1 MTPDERKLLTDLFDR
16 IRDAAANPRDHEA
29 EALIS
34 DAVRAQPYAPYL
46 LAQAVLVQEE
56 ALKAAAARIETLE
69 HEAQQAR
76 AEPAGGGSFLGGL
89 GSIFGGSAPQR
100 APEPPPG
107 GPWGN
112 QRSSVPQAGMARG
125 YDAPPQQGNYQGGP
139 WSGQGG
145 APQAMGQGGGF
156 LKGALGTAAGVA
168 GGVMLANSLQGLF
181 SGHGNA
187 HGIASGLGGDSQ
199 QGTNAATP
207 ASHDDSAITGNVFD
221 RSQAEQDKLDD
232 QEADAA
238 DWSNDSDQGSDDSYD
253 A

>member
-16 IRDAAANPRDHEA
+16 IRDASANPRDREA
-29 EALIS
+29 EALIADS
-34 DAVRAQPYAPYL
+34 VRAQPYAPYF
-46 LAQAVLVQEE
+46 LAQAVIVQEE

-89 GSIFGGSAPQR
+89 GSIFGGGQR

-107 GPWGN
+107 GPWGS
-112 QRSSVPQAGMARG
+112 QRGSVPPAGQQRG
-125 YDAPPQQGNYQGGP
+125 YDQAPPQGGG
-139 WSGQGG
+139 WSGQGNQQQ
-145 APQAMGQGGGF
+145 PMGQGGGF

-181 SGHGNA
+181 SGHNNT
-187 HGIASGLGGDSQ
+187 HGIAGGLGGGQRDAQSDS
-199 QGTNAATP
+199 
-207 ASHDDSAITGNVFD
+207 ASLAKHDDSAITGNVFD
-221 RSQAEQDKLDD
+221 RSQAEQDAADD
-232 QEADAA
+232 READAGDWA
-238 DWSNDSDQGSDDSYD
+238 DNSGGDDDTYD